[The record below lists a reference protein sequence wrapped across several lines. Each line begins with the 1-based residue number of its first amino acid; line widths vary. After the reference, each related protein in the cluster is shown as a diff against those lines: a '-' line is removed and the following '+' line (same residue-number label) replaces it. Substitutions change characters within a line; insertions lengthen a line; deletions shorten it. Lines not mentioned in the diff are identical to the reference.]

1 MKTCPSK
8 SSSQLFEKSMMR
20 RVGGNVLVLSA
31 AFASLSIEHS
41 AHNTPISPPPL
52 RPVIAVALSH
62 TCFMIWKC
70 RSLTVST
77 CFLYAVWFT
86 CMCLRVHVRVCVCAH
101 TFVFAR
107 MFVFARTRS
116 CLRAHVRVCALTI
129 VFASIKYSHPIF
141 ISYTNK
147 GFPCTSDVEFVHQM
161 KIYCLYVYLLFNI
174 SCLTKRIGTIISIKV
189 ACTVSM
195 MDRVLRAWIPP
206 WELWWRLL
214 TGLRKWRVNNR
225 FLTKKKSCP
234 NFFLKESVPNASFPL
249 FCF

>member
-41 AHNTPISPPPL
+41 AHNTPISPAASATCNCGGLVIISHLFYDIKMSVFDRLNLFSL
-52 RPVIAVALSH
+52 RCVIYLHVFTRA
-62 TCFMIWKC
+62 
-70 RSLTVST
+70 RSCL
-77 CFLYAVWFT
+77 
-86 CMCLRVHVRVCVCAH
+86 CLRAHVRICAHVRVC
-101 TFVFAR
+101 AR
-107 MFVFARTRS
+107 TFVFARTRS
-116 CLRAHVRVCALTI
+116 CLRAHVRVCVCALTI

-147 GFPCTSDVEFVHQM
+147 GFPCTSDIEFVHQM
-161 KIYCLYVYLLFNI
+161 KIYCLYIYLLFNI

-195 MDRVLRAWIPP
+195 MDRVLRA
-206 WELWWRLL
+206 
-214 TGLRKWRVNNR
+214 
-225 FLTKKKSCP
+225 
-234 NFFLKESVPNASFPL
+234 
-249 FCF
+249 